1 MHDDLDVIGGSVSEE
16 HQHLTFVVDKETF
29 AIAVLDI
36 KEIIEF
42 ATITRVPQ
50 MQSYMAGVTNVR
62 GKVIPVIDLS
72 DRLELGASAE
82 GNRTC
87 IIVET
92 SNEGELFE
100 VGLIVDA
107 VDQVYA
113 ILPETTEQT
122 PSFGTRVR
130 KDFILRMAKI
140 GDGFVS
146 VLNLSIL
153 LSVDELSINNFTYE
167 THQGSH

>member
-16 HQHLTFVVDKETF
+16 HQYLTFVVDKETF

-50 MQSYMAGVTNVR
+50 MQNFMAGVTNVR

-72 DRLELGASAE
+72 DRLGFGAIDEA
-82 GNRTC
+82 NRTC

-92 SNEGELFE
+92 MDDGELLE

-107 VDQVYA
+107 VDQVHA
-113 ILPETTEQT
+113 LLPEMTENT

-130 KDFILRMAKI
+130 KDFIARMAKI
-140 GDGFVS
+140 GETFIS
-146 VLNLSIL
+146 ILNLSML
-153 LSVDELSINNFTYE
+153 LSIDELSHNNFTFE
-167 THQGSH
+167 ITQGAN